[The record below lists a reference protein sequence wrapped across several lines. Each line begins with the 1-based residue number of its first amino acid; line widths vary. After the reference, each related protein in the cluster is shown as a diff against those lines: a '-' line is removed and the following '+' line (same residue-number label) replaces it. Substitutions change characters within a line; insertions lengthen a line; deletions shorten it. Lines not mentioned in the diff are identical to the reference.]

1 MTFELTREQN
11 MLAKMIRDFANNEV
25 APLAEEVD
33 KTSRFPQETFDK
45 MAKLGL
51 MGLNIPKEYGGA
63 ELPDI
68 CKVIVVSELARAC
81 ASTAEAYA
89 VHLLVNYI
97 INKFGSKEQKEAFL
111 PRACNG
117 ELGIFALTEP
127 NAGSDA
133 GSLQTTAEQDGD
145 YYILNGAKC
154 FISNLG
160 EKEGAFAVVIALTDR
175 EKKNHGGMTA
185 FLVDRNTPGFLLGKL
200 EDKMGIRGAAVS
212 ELILQDC
219 RVHKS
224 TILGK
229 VGEGFKVAMG
239 GLDSGRVGI
248 AVQACGVAQ
257 AALDAAVDYAKQR
270 FQFGRPIADKQGIQ
284 FYLAEMA
291 TQVEAAFLLT
301 YKAADLMEQG
311 KPAGKNAS
319 MAKFYAAE
327 TANQVAAKALQIHG
341 GYGYMK
347 DYAIERIYRDAR
359 ILTIYEGTSEVQKM
373 VIAKNLL
380 K

>member
-1 MTFELTREQN
+1 
-11 MLAKMIRDFANNEV
+11 
-25 APLAEEVD
+25 
-33 KTSRFPQETFDK
+33 
-45 MAKLGL
+45 
-51 MGLNIPKEYGGA
+51 
-63 ELPDI
+63 
-68 CKVIVVSELARAC
+68 
-81 ASTAEAYA
+81 
-89 VHLLVNYI
+89 
-97 INKFGSKEQKEAFL
+97 
-111 PRACNG
+111 
-117 ELGIFALTEP
+117 
-127 NAGSDA
+127 
-133 GSLQTTAEQDGD
+133 
-145 YYILNGAKC
+145 
-154 FISNLG
+154 
-160 EKEGAFAVVIALTDR
+160 
-175 EKKNHGGMTA
+175 
-185 FLVDRNTPGFLLGKL
+185 
-200 EDKMGIRGAAVS
+200 
-212 ELILQDC
+212 
-219 RVHKS
+219 
-224 TILGK
+224 
-229 VGEGFKVAMG
+229 
-239 GLDSGRVGI
+239 
-248 AVQACGVAQ
+248 
-257 AALDAAVDYAKQR
+257 VDYAKQR